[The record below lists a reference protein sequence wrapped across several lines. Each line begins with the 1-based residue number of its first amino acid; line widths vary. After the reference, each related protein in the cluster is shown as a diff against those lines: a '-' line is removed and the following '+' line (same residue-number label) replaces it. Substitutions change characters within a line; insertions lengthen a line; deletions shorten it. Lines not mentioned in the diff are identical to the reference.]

1 MRKSRQRSGGV
12 ATVEHEGEPAPAV
25 SGTTNIPTDLLRTFV
40 AICELGSF
48 TKAAHLFDL
57 TQPAVSAH
65 MRRLE
70 SMIGAD
76 LIHKSL
82 YGVTLTECGTEVL
95 RHARRMLALNDQIVS
110 GSALETQPQVVRVG
124 IPNIYAPAML
134 AKILSEGSAISADYR
149 LQVRCDHSNS
159 LLRSVR
165 AGYLELAVAQ
175 FINETDLNDALA
187 DWLEDLVWV
196 RSPHFVLNPDEPIP
210 LVGSPNLLLPDRAAM
225 TVLEQAGRRY
235 EIVFT
240 AFDTLA
246 RRAAAA
252 AGLGYIAIPRSAVAE
267 PLVIE
272 APGVLPD
279 LPKLAM
285 GVVARDDLDTAALA
299 PLVARL
305 KAIFAGG
312 QEPDVGAGQPARS
325 PDQSGRMQ

>member
-1 MRKSRQRSGGV
+1 MRRGRPRNGGASGTDGESGG
-12 ATVEHEGEPAPAV
+12 

-70 SMIGAD
+70 SLIGAD
-76 LIHKSL
+76 LIEKSL
-82 YGVTLTECGTEVL
+82 SGVTLTECGEEVL
-95 RHARRMLALNDQIVS
+95 RHARRMLAVNDQIVS
-110 GSALETQPQVVRVG
+110 GGGYRPHLQVIKLG
-124 IPNIYAPAML
+124 IPNLYATTKL
-134 AKILSEGSAISADYR
+134 ARVLSECGAKTGDAR
-149 LQVRCDHSNS
+149 LQVRCDHSGG

-165 AGYLELAVAQ
+165 SGYLDLAAVLSSGEEL
-175 FINETDLNDALA
+175 DGALA
-187 DWLEDLVWV
+187 TWTDDLVWV
-196 RSPHFVLNPDEPIP
+196 KAPDFVLKPDDVVP
-210 LVGSPNLLLPDRAAM
+210 LVSSPNLLLPDRIAM
-225 TVLEQAGRRY
+225 SALEKADRRY

-252 AGLGYIAIPRSAVAE
+252 AGLGYFLLPSAVVMD

-279 LPKLAM
+279 LPRVTMALI
-285 GVVARDDLDTAALA
+285 ARDDLDTTLLA
-299 PLVARL
+299 PLISAVENVL
-305 KAIFAGG
+305 
-312 QEPDVGAGQPARS
+312 S
-325 PDQSGRMQ
+325 S